1 MRRRVGVQIE
11 SVTSPAF
18 AAYGRVVNGFEEECA
33 ALVHAV
39 IEHTPLPERLAYEA
53 MEPALQQL
61 PEAQTLRTYLFG
73 GMPCQFGWCSG
84 YNTKLNCLEYHRVS
98 EYNLG
103 ATDFIL
109 LLAKQQQIE
118 NGTLDTARVAAFRVP
133 AGTMVEIF
141 PDTLHY
147 APCQAAQ
154 NQAFRVVAIMPQGA
168 NTPLPEKVS
177 PRGDGRLLWAKGKWL
192 LAHPEAP
199 EASQG
204 AYIGLTGENIDVSVR
219 F

>member
-1 MRRRVGVQIE
+1 MKIE

-18 AAYGRVVNGFEEECA
+18 AAYGRVVNGFETECA
-33 ALVHAV
+33 VLVRTV
-39 IEHTPLPERLAYEA
+39 IQCIPLPERLGYQA
-53 MEPALQQL
+53 MEPILQQM
-61 PEAQTLRTYLFG
+61 PEAQTLGACLFG

-84 YNTKLNCLEYHRVS
+84 YNTKLNCLEYHRAS

-109 LLAKQQQIE
+109 LLAKRQQFQ
-118 NGTLDTARVAAFRVP
+118 NGTLDTARVVAFRVP
-133 AGTMVEIF
+133 AGTLVEIF

-147 APCQAAQ
+147 APCQVSQ
-154 NQAFRVVAIMPQGA
+154 NQAFRVVAIMEQGA
-168 NTPLPEKVS
+168 NTPLTEAVS
-177 PRGDGRLLWAKGKWL
+177 PRGDGRLLWARGKWL
-192 LAHPEAP
+192 LAHPDAP

-204 AYIGLTGENIDVSVR
+204 AYIGLTGENIDISEK